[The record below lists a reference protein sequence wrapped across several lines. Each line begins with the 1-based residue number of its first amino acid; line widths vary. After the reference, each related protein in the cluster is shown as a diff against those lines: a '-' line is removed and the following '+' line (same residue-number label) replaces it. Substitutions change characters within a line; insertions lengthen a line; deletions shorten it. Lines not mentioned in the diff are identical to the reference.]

1 MGAGEGAK
9 YLNLGKAEEMVN
21 TDRGTALITGG
32 ASGIGFAVAKQLGQA
47 GFTVAVLGSTAE
59 SGKRAATQLGEL
71 GIDAV
76 GDGADLADASAV
88 SQLRER
94 LGSLAQPQILVCSAG
109 VMSEKMSKTLKSTP
123 QDWDRVMGINLFG
136 VVNTLTH
143 FAPPMV
149 AARSGSVIALSACLG
164 RFTGPGTSGGLAPY
178 RVSKAALNALIR
190 NFAAETGWGT
200 RGVLVDAV
208 CPNHCRTPMGG
219 PDAPR
224 SAEEGA
230 ETVTWLAQTD
240 LAGRQLELGEVD
252 FPATGLLWEDRQV
265 IPW

>member
-1 MGAGEGAK
+1 MESKDQVDNQGI
-9 YLNLGKAEEMVN
+9 
-21 TDRGTALITGG
+21 ALITGG
-32 ASGIGFAVAKQLGQA
+32 ASGIGFAVATALGLA
-47 GFTVAVLGSTAE
+47 GYSVVVLGSTEE
-59 SGKRAATQLGEL
+59 SGQRAALQLGEL
-71 GIDAV
+71 GIAAV
-76 GDGADLADASAV
+76 GDGADLADALAV
-88 SQLRER
+88 ADLRDR
-94 LGSLAQPQILVCSAG
+94 LGPLAQPQILVCSAG

-123 QDWDRVMGINLFG
+123 QDWERVMGINLFG
-136 VVNTLTH
+136 VVNTLTN

-149 AARSGSVIALSACLG
+149 AARSGRVIALSACLG
-164 RFTGPGTSGGLAPY
+164 RFSGPGTSGGLAPY

-240 LAGRQLELGEVD
+240 AAGRQKELGEVD
-252 FPATGLLWEDRQV
+252 FPLTGLLWEDRQV

>member
-1 MGAGEGAK
+1 V
-9 YLNLGKAEEMVN
+9 LNLGKAVKMESA
-21 TDRGTALITGG
+21 DQGIALITGG
-32 ASGIGFAVAKQLGQA
+32 ASGIGFAVAKALGLA
-47 GFTVAVLGSTAE
+47 GFTVAVLGSTPE
-59 SGKRAATQLGEL
+59 SGQRAAAQLGEL
-71 GIDAV
+71 GISAV
-76 GDGADLADASAV
+76 GDGADLADFSAV
-88 SQLRER
+88 SLLRER
-94 LGSLAQPQILVCSAG
+94 LGPLARPQILVCSAG

-149 AARSGSVIALSACLG
+149 ESRSGRVIALSACLG
-164 RFTGPGTSGGLAPY
+164 RFSGPGTSGGLAPY

-190 NFAAETGWGT
+190 NFAAETGWGS

-224 SAEEGA
+224 SADQGA

-240 LAGRQLELGEVD
+240 LAGRNEELGGVD
-252 FPATGLLWEDRQV
+252 FPATGLLWEDRRV

>member
-1 MGAGEGAK
+1 M
-9 YLNLGKAEEMVN
+9 LNLGKADEMENV
-21 TDRGTALITGG
+21 DQGTALITGG
-32 ASGIGFAVAKQLGQA
+32 ASGIGFAVAKQLGRA
-47 GFTVAVLGSTAE
+47 GFTVTVLGNTSE
-59 SGKRAATQLGEL
+59 SGKRAAAQLRDL
-71 GIDAV
+71 GLDAV

-88 SQLRER
+88 SLLRER
-94 LGSLAQPQILVCSAG
+94 LGPLAQPQVLVCSAG
-109 VMSEKMSKTLKSTP
+109 VMSEKMSKTLKSTSEE
-123 QDWDRVMGINLFG
+123 WHRVMGINLFG
-136 VVNTLTH
+136 VVNTLTN

-149 AARSGSVIALSACLG
+149 AARSGRVIALSACLG
-164 RFTGPGTSGGLAPY
+164 RFSGPGTSGGLAPY

-190 NFAAETGWGT
+190 NFAAETGWGS

-224 SAEEGA
+224 SADEGA

-240 LAGRQLELGEVD
+240 LAGRGQELGENNS
-252 FPATGLLWEDRQV
+252 PLTGLLWEDRQV

>member
-1 MGAGEGAK
+1 MVK
-9 YLNLGKAEEMVN
+9 LGKAGEMEN
-21 TDRGTALITGG
+21 AHQGIALVTGG
-32 ASGIGFAVAKQLGQA
+32 ASGIGFAVAKQLGLA
-47 GFTVAVLGSTAE
+47 GFTVAVLGSTTE
-59 SGKRAATQLGEL
+59 SGRRAAAQLHEL

-88 SQLRER
+88 EQLRER
-94 LGSLAQPQILVCSAG
+94 LGPLAQPQVLVCSAG
-109 VMSEKMSKTLKSTP
+109 VMSEKMSKTLKSTH
-123 QDWDRVMGINLFG
+123 QEWDRVMGINLFG
-136 VVNTLTH
+136 VVNTVAN

-149 AARSGSVIALSACLG
+149 AARSGRVIALSACLG
-164 RFTGPGTSGGLAPY
+164 RFSGPGTSGGLAPY

-190 NFAAETGWGT
+190 NFAAETGWGA

-224 SAEEGA
+224 SAEQGA

-240 LAGRQLELGEVD
+240 LVGRGYEVGDVD
-252 FPATGLLWEDRQV
+252 FPLTGLLWEDRQV

>member
-1 MGAGEGAK
+1 MEK
-9 YLNLGKAEEMVN
+9 E
-21 TDRGTALITGG
+21 DRGIALITGG
-32 ASGIGFAVAKQLGQA
+32 ASGIGFAVAATLGLA
-47 GFTVAVLGSTAE
+47 GHTVVVLGSTPE
-59 SGKRAATQLGEL
+59 SGQRAATRLGGL

-88 SQLRER
+88 EMLRDR
-94 LGSLAQPQILVCSAG
+94 LGPLALPQVLVCSAG

-136 VVNTLTH
+136 VVNTLTN

-149 AARSGSVIALSACLG
+149 AARSGKVIALSACLG
-164 RFTGPGTSGGLAPY
+164 RFSGPGTSGGLAPY

-190 NFAAETGWGT
+190 NFAAETGWGS

-240 LAGRQLELGEVD
+240 LLGRQEGLGGVN
-252 FPATGLLWEDRQV
+252 FPPTGLFWEDRQV